1 MGRRR
6 KMKKKERRVEKRKRE
21 RRKGDV
27 LGDIGKNGNIYN
39 YFSTYTYMKFSKP
52 IS

>member
-1 MGRRR
+1 
-6 KMKKKERRVEKRKRE
+6 MKKKERRVKKRKGG

-27 LGDIGKNGNIYN
+27 LGGMGKNGNIYN
-39 YFSTYTYMKFSKP
+39 YFPTYTHMKFSKP